1 MLEKFCSKHLFGW
14 RMIDFL
20 QKANMVVSIKES
32 VLKSKENILSQIVK
46 TKCSIIKMEEIS
58 DITNANILDRE
69 TAKFLENKSKKTLG
83 EMCSLDWHHIVK
95 YYEISPKSLTE
106 DFISKYENYNYMK
119 WFRAYRQLRDA
130 GINNEMAVEAIICKD
145 YKDDKFIVAIQA
157 ERHRIC
163 LELLR
168 ICIPAKDI
176 DNRARYKAIDVK
188 AYMDSSES
196 ISYF

>member
-1 MLEKFCSKHLFGW
+1 
-14 RMIDFL
+14 
-20 QKANMVVSIKES
+20 
-32 VLKSKENILSQIVK
+32 
-46 TKCSIIKMEEIS
+46 
-58 DITNANILDRE
+58 
-69 TAKFLENKSKKTLG
+69 
-83 EMCSLDWHHIVK
+83 
-95 YYEISPKSLTE
+95 
-106 DFISKYENYNYMK
+106 
-119 WFRAYRQLRDA
+119 
-130 GINNEMAVEAIICKD
+130 MAVEAIICKD

-196 ISYF
+196 ISYFQGLVLKITRVFDNTDTSHSAKKSELKTI